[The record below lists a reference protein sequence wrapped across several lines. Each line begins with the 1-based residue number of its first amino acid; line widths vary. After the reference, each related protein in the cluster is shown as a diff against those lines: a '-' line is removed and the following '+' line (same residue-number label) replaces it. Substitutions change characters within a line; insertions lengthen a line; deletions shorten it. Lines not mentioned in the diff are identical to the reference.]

1 MQLNKLEPTKNL
13 KQGKRVGRG
22 ESSGKGKTSGKGYK
36 GQKSRGRGKI
46 RLGFEGGQLPLIK
59 RLPFR
64 RGVGNNLSK
73 KILTLTLTKLNI
85 FDNGETVDKQS
96 LIKKGVLKKT
106 NKVDQIK
113 IVATGELSKAL
124 TVKVAVSGSA
134 QKAIEKAKGQVV
146 TDKVAEKEEKGA

>member
-1 MQLNKLEPTKNL
+1 MQLSKLEKSRNI
-13 KQGKRVGRG
+13 KKSKRLGRG
-22 ESSGKGKTSGKGYK
+22 ESSGKGKTAAKGYK

-73 KILTLTLTKLNI
+73 KILTLTLSKLNV
-85 FDNGETVDKQS
+85 FEDGSTVDEKS
-96 LIKKGVLKKT
+96 LIEKGLLKKT
-106 NKVDQIK
+106 FKPNQIK

-124 TVKVAVSGSA
+124 TVKVDVSEAA
-134 QKAIEKAKGQVV
+134 QKEIEKK
-146 TDKVAEKEEKGA
+146 KER

>member
-1 MQLNKLEPTKNL
+1 MQLSKLEKSRNI
-13 KQGKRVGRG
+13 KKSKRLGRG
-22 ESSGKGKTSGKGYK
+22 ESSGKGKTAAKGYK

-73 KILTLTLTKLNI
+73 KILTLTLSKLNV
-85 FDNGETVDKQS
+85 FEDGSTVDEKS
-96 LIKKGVLKKT
+96 LIEKGLLKKT
-106 NKVDQIK
+106 FKPNQIK

-124 TVKVAVSGSA
+124 TVKVDVSEAA
-134 QKAIEKAKGQVV
+134 QKEIEKKKGKVV
-146 TDKVAEKEEKGA
+146 KEELKEEKNV